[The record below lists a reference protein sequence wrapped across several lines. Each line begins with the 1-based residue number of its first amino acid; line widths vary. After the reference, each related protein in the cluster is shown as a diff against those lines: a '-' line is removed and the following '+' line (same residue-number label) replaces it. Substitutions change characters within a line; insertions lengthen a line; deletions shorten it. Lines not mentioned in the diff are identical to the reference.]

1 MAHATTA
8 TESTME
14 NWRPATTNA
23 KFAIWLF
30 LATEIM
36 FFAALIG
43 TYIVLKLGSGGG
55 WPLQHAILDK
65 NVGGFNTLVLI
76 TSSVTMVLAHAAVMK
91 GQIKRM
97 AAFLAVTTVLGFGF
111 MGIKAYE
118 YKGKFEH
125 HFYPGSK
132 DLMREA
138 ASEKALAAGE
148 EEALTQQNLFASAYF
163 TMTGFH
169 AVHVLGGLVVF
180 VGILVLVAAGK
191 FKDRHIPLVENM
203 GLYWHF
209 VDIVWIFLFP
219 LLYLL

>member
-1 MAHATTA
+1 MAHATA
-8 TESTME
+8 TRIETDD
-14 NWRPATTNA
+14 WRPDTTNA
-23 KFAIWLF
+23 KFAMWLF

-43 TYIVLKLGSGGG
+43 TYIVLKVGSGGK
-55 WPLQHAILDK
+55 WPVQHAVLAK
-65 NVGGFNTLVLI
+65 NIGGFNTLILI

-91 GQIKRM
+91 KEIGKM
-97 AAFLAVTTVLGFGF
+97 ARYLAVTTLLGFAF

-125 HFYPGSK
+125 HFYPGSH
-132 DLMREA
+132 DLMKEA

-148 EEALTQQNLFASAYF
+148 AEALTQQNLFASCYF
-163 TMTGFH
+163 AMTGFH
-169 AVHVLGGLVVF
+169 AIHVLGGLVVF
-180 VGILVLVAAGK
+180 LWILARVGAGK
-191 FKDRHIPLVENM
+191 FTDRQIPLVENM

>member
-1 MAHATTA
+1 MAHQAATHETG
-8 TESTME
+8 SGD
-14 NWRPATTNA
+14 WRPAATNA

-43 TYIVLKLGSGGG
+43 TYIVLRVGSGSS
-55 WPLQHAILDK
+55 WPNQHEVLNK
-65 NVGGFNTLVLI
+65 NIGGFNTLVLI
-76 TSSVTMVLAHAAVMK
+76 ASSVTMVFAHSAVMK
-91 GQIKRM
+91 HQFRKM
-97 AAFLAVTTVLGFGF
+97 AMFLGVTTLLGFVF

-118 YKGKFEH
+118 YAGKFEH
-125 HFYPGSK
+125 HFYPGSTH
-132 DLMREA
+132 LMEEA
-138 ASEKALAAGE
+138 AAKGLGAAKALE
-148 EEALTQQNLFASAYF
+148 MQNLFASCYF

-169 AVHVLGGLVVF
+169 ALHVLGGLVVF
-180 VGILVLVAAGK
+180 LIVLGLVAAGRFGK
-191 FKDRHIPLVENM
+191 REFHISLVENI

>member
-1 MAHATTA
+1 MSHATSPHA
-8 TESTME
+8 TETGD
-14 NWRPATTNA
+14 WRPATTNA

-43 TYIVLKLGSGGG
+43 TYIVLRIGSGEA
-55 WPLQHAILDK
+55 WPSQHVIL
-65 NVGGFNTLVLI
+65 NRNIGGFNTLVLI
-76 TSSVTMVLAHAAVMK
+76 ASSVTMVFAHAAVMK
-91 GQIKRM
+91 REIRRM
-97 AAFLAVTTVLGFGF
+97 VMFLGITTLLGFVF

-125 HFYPGSK
+125 HIYPGSTHV
-132 DLMREA
+132 MEEA
-138 ASEKALAAGE
+138 AAKGISEMKALE
-148 EEALTQQNLFASAYF
+148 MQNLFASCYF

-169 AVHVLGGLVVF
+169 ALHVFGGLVVF
-180 VGILVLVAAGK
+180 LIILALVGTGRFGK
-191 FKDRHIPLVENM
+191 SHSHTALVENI

>member
-8 TESTME
+8 QTATDD
-14 NWRPATTNA
+14 WKPATTNA

-43 TYIVLKLGSGGG
+43 TYIVLKVGSSGK
-55 WPLQHAILDK
+55 WPIQHEVLNK
-65 NVGGFNTLVLI
+65 NIGGFNTLVLI

-91 GQIKRM
+91 KEIGKMVRY
-97 AAFLAVTTVLGFGF
+97 LALTTLLGFAF

-118 YKGKFEH
+118 YSKKFEH
-125 HFYPGSK
+125 HFYPGSHE
-132 DLMREA
+132 LMKEA
-138 ASEKALAAGE
+138 ASDKALSLGE
-148 EEALTQQNLFASAYF
+148 GVAQAQQNLFASCYF
-163 TMTGFH
+163 AMTGFH
-169 AVHVLGGLVVF
+169 ALHVIGGLVVF
-180 VGILVLVAAGK
+180 IVIMVLVGAGK
-191 FKDRHIPLVENM
+191 FKDRHIPLVENI

-209 VDIVWIFLFP
+209 VDLVWIFLFP